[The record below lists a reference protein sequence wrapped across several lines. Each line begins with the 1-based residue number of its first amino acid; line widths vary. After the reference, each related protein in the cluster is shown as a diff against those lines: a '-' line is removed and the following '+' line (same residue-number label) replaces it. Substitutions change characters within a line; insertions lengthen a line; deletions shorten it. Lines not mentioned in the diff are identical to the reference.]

1 MDSASINFGQQSTIN
16 RSKIHLSQAKIYRK
30 VIAFDELINLKRS
43 KKSARGVATLLEI
56 SNSTMQSWR
65 IKINSEK
72 ASCELA
78 EFFVTYAGKDFLQR
92 NVIAVMKLMKS
103 GPSGIQGMQDYL
115 RNSGLDQFIASSKGA
130 LQDFWERCEDC
141 ILSFGEKEEKK
152 LSSQMKHRK
161 ITVGMDE
168 MFKKRRPCLVAIEV
182 VSNYILLEK
191 FTEDRKADTWK
202 KELESRL
209 IALNVTINQ
218 VVSDLCGAIRV
229 VTEDLGAK
237 HISELFHAQY
247 EITKAISAPLASQE
261 RAAEKA
267 CDQAREKMEKRK
279 KKPRKLKKEE
289 RKQQLYEIEK
299 SIIDHD
305 KLKIEL
311 RQKTKRR
318 EEAKASIKELG
329 KITHPIDITSGK
341 LQTAELIEKQFSEQF
356 KLIHRC
362 AEEANLS
369 DSSIDR
375 IEKGRRAFEATLSY
389 VKYYYIVY
397 AAFIMGLQLSVEQEK
412 FFNETIFPLSYLK
425 MIWRRLPKQAKKDRE
440 QLLND
445 LEAKVRDGPWP
456 ESLKKEWLEKG
467 KGMAELF
474 QRSSSCVE
482 GRNGNLS
489 LNYHRFH
496 RLNERTLKALTIIHN
511 FDVRRC
517 DGTTAANRFFGA
529 EHENLFEYLVATVRI
544 PGKPQSQNHDAQNR
558 KLGWEKRR
566 SA

>member
-92 NVIAVMKLMKS
+92 NVIPVMKLMKS

-152 LSSQMKHRK
+152 ISSQMKHRK

-218 VVSDLCGAIRV
+218 VVSDLCG
-229 VTEDLGAK
+229 G
-237 HISELFHAQY
+237 Y
-247 EITKAISAPLASQE
+247 
-261 RAAEKA
+261 
-267 CDQAREKMEKRK
+267 
-279 KKPRKLKKEE
+279 
-289 RKQQLYEIEK
+289 
-299 SIIDHD
+299 
-305 KLKIEL
+305 
-311 RQKTKRR
+311 
-318 EEAKASIKELG
+318 
-329 KITHPIDITSGK
+329 
-341 LQTAELIEKQFSEQF
+341 
-356 KLIHRC
+356 
-362 AEEANLS
+362 
-369 DSSIDR
+369 
-375 IEKGRRAFEATLSY
+375 
-389 VKYYYIVY
+389 
-397 AAFIMGLQLSVEQEK
+397 
-412 FFNETIFPLSYLK
+412 
-425 MIWRRLPKQAKKDRE
+425 
-440 QLLND
+440 
-445 LEAKVRDGPWP
+445 
-456 ESLKKEWLEKG
+456 
-467 KGMAELF
+467 
-474 QRSSSCVE
+474 SCC
-482 GRNGNLS
+482 
-489 LNYHRFH
+489 Y
-496 RLNERTLKALTIIHN
+496 
-511 FDVRRC
+511 
-517 DGTTAANRFFGA
+517 
-529 EHENLFEYLVATVRI
+529 
-544 PGKPQSQNHDAQNR
+544 
-558 KLGWEKRR
+558 
-566 SA
+566 